1 MSKLSFPCNPPFVV
15 SQKFGENHDYYFK
28 NFKEKGH
35 NGWDFALPIGTKL
48 YATHNGTISFCAVT
62 DFGDLAIS
70 IMDESG
76 TFRTIYGHLSD
87 FKVKLGDV
95 VKKGQL
101 LALSGNTGRYTTGP
115 HLHFGIHEVVNGMDI
130 NMNNGFNGGV
140 DPALYWDGTYPT
152 PQVDTFKNM
161 MLAVRDYQVS
171 RGINDF
177 KDETNP
183 KKIVIGPKT
192 LESITKDRLK

>member
-1 MSKLSFPCNPPFVV
+1 MKNILCFPCNAPFVI
-15 SQKFGENHDYYFK
+15 SQRFGENYDYYFK

-76 TFRTIYGHLSD
+76 TFRTIYGHLSES
-87 FKVKLGDV
+87 KVKIGDY

-101 LALSGNTGRYTTGP
+101 VALSGNTGRYTTGP
-115 HLHFGIHEVVNGMDI
+115 HLHFGVHEVVNGNDI
-130 NMNNGFNGGV
+130 NLDNGFNGGIDLV
-140 DPALYWDGTYPT
+140 KCWDGTYPKDYLNTIPQHVIDFLLALTAFQKAEGIT
-152 PQVDTFKNM
+152 PYP
-161 MLAVRDYQVS
+161 LI
-171 RGINDF
+171 G
-177 KDETNP
+177 
-183 KKIVIGPKT
+183 KKT
-192 LESITKDRLK
+192 TASLKKYKLI